1 MLRRCAI
8 CAILAVGIALPQA
21 AGRVQPAGVIGYDL
35 LIVEPL
41 DGHRSSTAVGID
53 AQGRLVGRSTPI
65 SGGSTAIAWVNGQ
78 RLALPVPPGYRNPT
92 ANAISASSGVIVGY
106 SIREQ
111 DSLEQ
116 ATAWVLGGGVHV
128 LPNIPD
134 ALSGIAMNSD
144 DASWPETR
152 IAGRCAAFGPDY
164 ATVWVNGSARDI
176 GGPSSA
182 ATDTNKAGD
191 VIGTWR
197 NAQGAIRPVMWRGS
211 ERIDLGGEPT
221 NASGS
226 AYAINNFGEVVGHLG
241 GFGPFLWRN
250 GERLPLEAPSACWT
264 IPHGLNDAGFIVGEY
279 STDPQCRA
287 GYEHALLWT
296 PEGQAH
302 RAIDLNDHI
311 PRSTGLELA
320 QAWDVNEAGQIAAV
334 AKLTDGNRRGVLLN
348 PYHFEMSAPAPGTAG
363 MRNTF
368 SLSGL
373 EPDEMVALLWSLEAG
388 ATTVAPPCHGATIL
402 LKAPQMIQLA
412 RSNGQGQAQ
421 FSVHVPGQARGRTVR
436 FQAAVPKQC
445 KVSHVVIHTF
455 N

>member
-1 MLRRCAI
+1 MNRQCAL
-8 CAILAVGIALPQA
+8 CAVLALGIAEPALS
-21 AGRVQPAGVIGYDL
+21 RVQPEGVIGYDL
-35 LIVEPL
+35 LVVEPL
-41 DGHRSSTAVGID
+41 DGHRSSSAVGID
-53 AQGRLVGRSTPI
+53 AHGRLVGRSTPI
-65 SGGSTAIAWVNGQ
+65 SGGSTAIAWINGQ
-78 RLALPVPPGYRNPT
+78 RLALAVPQGHRNPT
-92 ANAISASSGVIVGY
+92 ANAISASNGVIVGY

-111 DSLEQ
+111 DSYER
-116 ATAWVLGGGVHV
+116 ATAWVLGVGVFL

-144 DASWPETR
+144 DAPWPETR
-152 IAGRCAAFGPDY
+152 IVGRCAAFGPDY
-164 ATVWVNGSARDI
+164 ATVWVNQTARDI
-176 GGPSSA
+176 GGPASA
-182 ATDTNKAGD
+182 ATGANKAGD

-197 NAQGAIRPVMWRGS
+197 NAQGAVRPVMWRGS

-226 AYAINNFGEVVGHLG
+226 AYGINNSGEVVGHLG

-250 GERLPLEAPSACWT
+250 GERIALEAPSACWT
-264 IPHGLNDAGFIVGEY
+264 LPHGLNDAGLIVGEY

-287 GYEHALLWT
+287 GYEHALLWV
-296 PEGQAH
+296 PDGQTH
-302 RAIDLNDHI
+302 RAVDLNDHI
-311 PRSTGLELA
+311 PRFTGLELA

-348 PYHFEMSAPAPGTAG
+348 PYHFEMSPPVPGTAG
-363 MRNTF
+363 VRNTF

-388 ATTVAPPCHGATIL
+388 ATPVAAHCHGATIL
-402 LKAPQMIQLA
+402 LKSPQMIQFA

-421 FSVHVPGQARGRTVR
+421 FAVQVPGQARGRTVR
-436 FQAAVPKQC
+436 FQAASPEGC
-445 KVSHVVIHTF
+445 RVSHVVVHTF